1 MSLNKLSDVLPSY
14 EAEHTACLTDIP
26 IIGILSQETHIL
38 KNYIGENHHSF
49 IVASYVKFLESAGAR
64 VIPIWIGKD
73 DDYYTHVLNYTN
85 G

>member
-1 MSLNKLSDVLPSY
+1 MMLINDNCSRRLNTK
-14 EAEHTACLTDIP
+14 EINIP